1 MSQSNNGRIK
11 STSNTAC
18 VMSTISLVSMLMI
31 ITTGISTVTPMS
43 TMMMLLPPLS
53 WGPPHDYER
62 RYWLR
67 CAGHGSAQKEGCGRS
82 VLLRD
87 CASWLPAGNHVVQPA

>member
-1 MSQSNNGRIK
+1 MSKSNTGRIMP
-11 STSNTAC
+11 TSNTAC
-18 VMSTISLVSMLMI
+18 VMPTISLVSMLMI

-53 WGPPHDYER
+53 WGLLHDYER
-62 RYWLR
+62 RYRLR
-67 CAGHGSAQKEGCGRS
+67 CAGHGSAEKEGSGRS

-87 CASWLPAGNHVVQPA
+87 CAGWLPAGNRVVQPA